1 MSLNIALFAATG
13 VYGLAPERREPPKPA
28 GPRHNHVT
36 RDVKPAGECPGC
48 DATRERTDQ

>member
-13 VYGLAPERREPPKPA
+13 VYGLAPKQPTTPPPPR
-28 GPRHNHVT
+28 PRHNHVT